1 MLGVVLFKIDYNPT
15 VFPILPLWSVLTR
28 ATLSL
33 STLCAM
39 MSLAS
44 PTALDIAKWQFAPE
58 ILLTIFENISDQ
70 ATLRHLRL
78 VSSQFEELVTPI
90 WRRQVILTPELV
102 AQYSL
107 DKGWADHS
115 ILQIQ
120 MTVHTKHVIF
130 KKELD
135 WLLVNRLLSTL
146 KNLQLLYFQPWSNI
160 SVPIINLFG
169 SSGFG
174 TLGTLGYLR
183 EVARNSAERCVQI
196 WIAQQWE
203 SYRCTTTR

>member
-58 ILLTIFENISDQ
+58 ILLTIFENISGQ
-70 ATLRHLRL
+70 ATLRYLRL

-90 WRRQVILTPELV
+90 
-102 AQYSL
+102 
-107 DKGWADHS
+107 
-115 ILQIQ
+115 
-120 MTVHTKHVIF
+120 
-130 KKELD
+130 
-135 WLLVNRLLSTL
+135 
-146 KNLQLLYFQPWSNI
+146 
-160 SVPIINLFG
+160 
-169 SSGFG
+169 
-174 TLGTLGYLR
+174 
-183 EVARNSAERCVQI
+183 
-196 WIAQQWE
+196 
-203 SYRCTTTR
+203 

>member
-1 MLGVVLFKIDYNPT
+1 
-15 VFPILPLWSVLTR
+15 
-28 ATLSL
+28 
-33 STLCAM
+33 M

-58 ILLTIFENISDQ
+58 ILLTIFENISGQ
-70 ATLRHLRL
+70 ATLRYLRL

-90 WRRQVILTPELV
+90 WCRQFILTPDLV

-183 EVARNSAERCVQI
+183 EVARNPAERCVQI

-203 SYRCTTTR
+203 CYRCTTTR